1 MTFKYNK
8 LESFIDT
15 NILVYAVDLN
25 DNNRS
30 FHRASLEILRP
41 SEEEILYLSPQI
53 LGEFYAVITSASAVK
68 NPITPTETI
77 SRIERLTQMSNIKVL
92 PITNNVQ
99 EKWLQLLEINPVKG
113 SQVFDLFH
121 LATMLTYN
129 IKRIY
134 TFNDRDFNWYQDID
148 VILPKYF

>member
-1 MTFKYNK
+1 MTFKHKK

-15 NILVYAVDLN
+15 NILVYAVDLSE
-25 DNNRS
+25 NNRS

-41 SEEEILYLSPQI
+41 TEKEILYLSPQI

-68 NPITPTETI
+68 KPITPTEAI
-77 SRIERLTQMSNIKVL
+77 SRIKRLTQMPNIKVL

-121 LATMLTYN
+121 LATMLTYT

-148 VILPKYF
+148 VILPQ